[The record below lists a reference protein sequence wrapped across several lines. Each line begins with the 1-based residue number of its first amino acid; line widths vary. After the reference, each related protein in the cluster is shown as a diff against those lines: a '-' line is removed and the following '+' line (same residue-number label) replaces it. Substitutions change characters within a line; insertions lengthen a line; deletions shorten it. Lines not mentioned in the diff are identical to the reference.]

1 MKKRRAETLVEFL
14 VATAIFGTM
23 MIGVCNF
30 IANQTQTLVNIRH
43 RDEFMY
49 YANWLVNQTISGEF
63 GGDNGTVNI
72 KNRNIL
78 HHINHNVHAGEPTT
92 YPYHDFEATKA
103 PTKTLAYL
111 QDVVSFDWNFYTRTL
126 TVKKGERSMSFNIAP
141 SD

>member
-43 RDEFMY
+43 RDDFMY
-49 YANWLVNQTISGEF
+49 YANWLNQLNIPLGGNITSGQES
-63 GGDNGTVNI
+63 
-72 KNRNIL
+72 
-78 HHINHNVHAGEPTT
+78 T
-92 YPYHDFEATKA
+92 YSNSTYYTKDYVEKLQ
-103 PTKTLAYL
+103 KT
-111 QDVVSFDWNFYTRTL
+111 VSFDWDKDTKIL
-126 TVKKGERSMSFNIAP
+126 TVKKGNLSLSFNIAP